1 MADKK
6 KPKPKA
12 KAITRGNRDAVKS
25 RLDEIM
31 ASMPTRDRR
40 K

>member
-6 KPKPKA
+6 KKKA
-12 KAITRGNRDAVKS
+12 KTLTRGNRDAVEA
-25 RLDEIM
+25 RLAEIM